1 MAKKKILIVDDSLA
15 MRLLVSAR
23 LKKHAYDTIFA
34 ADALQA
40 IAIARQA
47 QPDAIILDL
56 GLPGGSGFIVLQRLR
71 GITTLAC
78 IPVII
83 LTADES
89 LESECKGL
97 EAGAAFFLHKPV
109 EEEALIAAVKSAIGD
124 VAECPITV
132 AQPQSSAGGSG
143 CADNGRGT

>member
-1 MAKKKILIVDDSLA
+1 MAKKKILIIDDSLDT
-15 MRLLVSAR
+15 RLVLSAR
-23 LKKHAYDTIFA
+23 LKKHAYDTVFA

-40 IAIARQA
+40 ISVAQQT

-56 GLPGGSGFIVLQRLR
+56 GLPGVSGFIVLERLKANP
-71 GITTLAC
+71 TLAC

-89 LESECKGL
+89 PESEFKGL
-97 EAGAAFFLHKPV
+97 EAGAVAFLHKPV
-109 EEEALIAAVKSAIGD
+109 QEAALIAAVECTVGD

-132 AQPQSSAGGSG
+132 AELQ
-143 CADNGRGT
+143 R